1 MAAIGL
7 LDEVGVADAG
17 AGLPA
22 TRPTLGAAEP
32 LTGELVV
39 NFTWGTVTWVER
51 TEVVDELGMGEP
63 DELPVEYVQGTVTVV
78 WREIVVTGAAG
89 AAGAAGAVIGELE
102 DAMTGA
108 LEPAEDTAEEPVE
121 ETAEEPAED
130 TAEVAGVVTA
140 GAVAAGVGTSV
151 MVVGTLVMIPGFF
164 ST

>member
-1 MAAIGL
+1 

-22 TRPTLGAAEP
+22 ARPTLGAAEP

-39 NFTWGTVTWVER
+39 NLTWGTVTWVER
-51 TEVVDELGMGEP
+51 TEVVDELGMREP
-63 DELPVEYVQGTVTVV
+63 DELPVEYVQGTVIVV
-78 WREIVVTGAAG
+78 WREMVVTGAAG
-89 AAGAAGAVIGELE
+89 AAGAVTGELE
-102 DAMTGA
+102 DATTGA
-108 LEPAEDTAEEPVE
+108 LETAEDTAEVAGALDAADTTEDTTE
-121 ETAEEPAED
+121 DTAED